1 MITKKDYIN
10 LKEMWDYQRMLEY
23 NKEQLMNKISSLLDN
38 TFISDVTE
46 EEMFEVF
53 WSKIKERDKFE
64 EPPKAWIPKNEKLRL
79 WNE

>member
-1 MITKKDYIN
+1 MITEKDYKN

-38 TFISDVTE
+38 TFIADVTE

-53 WSKIKERDKFE
+53 CFSVMVNLLVSINDFLVR
-64 EPPKAWIPKNEKLRL
+64 
-79 WNE
+79 

>member
-1 MITKKDYIN
+1 MITEKDYLN

-38 TFISDVTE
+38 AFIADVTE

-53 WSKIKERDKFE
+53 WNRIKERDKFE

>member
-53 WSKIKERDKFE
+53 WNKI
-64 EPPKAWIPKNEKLRL
+64 
-79 WNE
+79 

>member
-1 MITKKDYIN
+1 
-10 LKEMWDYQRMLEY
+10 MWDYQRMLEY

-53 WSKIKERDKFE
+53 WNKIKERDKFE

>member
-1 MITKKDYIN
+1 MITKEDYIN

-53 WSKIKERDKFE
+53 WNKIKERDKFE